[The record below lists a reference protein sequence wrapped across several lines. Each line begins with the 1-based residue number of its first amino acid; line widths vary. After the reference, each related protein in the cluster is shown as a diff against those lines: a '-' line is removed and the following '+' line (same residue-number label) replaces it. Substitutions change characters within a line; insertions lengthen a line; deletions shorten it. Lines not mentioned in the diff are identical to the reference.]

1 MTKIFFEKH
10 NFEVGFILVC
20 FVQKKNCS
28 KEKMS
33 GLLGCEHP
41 TRDKVTEVKKLF
53 WKSVTVLCL
62 TKSSTE
68 S

>member
-20 FVQKKNCS
+20 FVQKKIVQKKRCQAFLVGS
-28 KEKMS
+28 I
-33 GLLGCEHP
+33 P
-41 TRDKVTEVKKLF
+41 TRDKVTEVNQLF
-53 WKSVTVLCL
+53 WKNVTVLCL
-62 TKSSTE
+62 AYSSKE